1 MTRATIGIFSLH
13 VGRMGTAC
21 QHDGLEEEAH
31 RFSLHFGD
39 VEADVVQ
46 QIGIVLEIGAQ
57 LRLKEARC
65 DHIAGSRNISRNAAM
80 KAVAVPASA
89 PPARSALA
97 RPGER
102 MAVLPCEPVV

>member
-1 MTRATIGIFSLH
+1 
-13 VGRMGTAC
+13 
-21 QHDGLEEEAH
+21 
-31 RFSLHFGD
+31 
-39 VEADVVQ
+39 
-46 QIGIVLEIGAQ
+46 IGIVLEIGAQ
-57 LRLKEARC
+57 LRPE
-65 DHIAGSRNISRNAAM
+65 GSALRPHRGQPEHLAQRAM

>member
-57 LRLKEARC
+57 LRPE
-65 DHIAGSRNISRNAAM
+65 G
-80 KAVAVPASA
+80 
-89 PPARSALA
+89 SALRPHRGQPEHLAQRRDEGGRRACQCAA
-97 RPGER
+97 RTIG
-102 MAVLPCEPVV
+102 LG